1 MIPTLSILET
11 TSAMAR
17 HAGHVHAVTAHNV
30 ARADVPGAYAD
41 EAASFVDALQRFSDG
56 EAAATRRTRA
66 PLVLDDQMTVMAR
79 NAGRHDA
86 AVTVWSKV
94 LDMVR
99 LAGASPR

>member
-1 MIPTLSILET
+1 MIPNLSILEA

-17 HAGHVHAVTAHNV
+17 HAGHVHETTARNV
-30 ARADVPGAYAD
+30 ARIDIPGAKAD
-41 EAASFVDALQRFSDG
+41 APTAFADALDRYSAGQDAS
-56 EAAATRRTRA
+56 ARRTSQ
-66 PLVLDDQMTVMAR
+66 PLVLDDQMMTMAQ

-99 LAGASPR
+99 LAGSSPR

>member
-1 MIPTLSILET
+1 MIPNLSILET

-17 HAGHVHAVTAHNV
+17 HAGHVHEVTATNV
-30 ARADVPGAYAD
+30 ARADVPGATGDAAAEFA
-41 EAASFVDALQRFSDG
+41 EALGRFAEG
-56 EAAATRRTRA
+56 EEAAARRTRRL
-66 PLVLDDQMTVMAR
+66 LVLDDQMMTMAR

-99 LAGASPR
+99 LAGSSPR